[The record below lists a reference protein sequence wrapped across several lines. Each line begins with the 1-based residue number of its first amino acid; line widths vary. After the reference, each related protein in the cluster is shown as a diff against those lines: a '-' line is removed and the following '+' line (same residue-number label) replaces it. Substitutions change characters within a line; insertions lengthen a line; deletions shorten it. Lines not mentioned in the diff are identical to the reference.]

1 MFISKVPAMLRF
13 SKPMPLI
20 QWIAFIL
27 FIMLFGISGF
37 MLIEN
42 YSFLDALYMV
52 VITISTIGYHEVKPL
67 SDEGRL
73 FNIVLIILS
82 FSTFT
87 YALARLTQYII
98 SGEMTSYFKNRHL
111 MQALEK
117 MQYHVIICGFGRNGQ
132 QAANILRAHKID
144 FVVIEKNP
152 DVMKSILQDVTYL
165 LEDATDDNTL
175 IKAGVQRAR
184 SMITTL
190 PEDANNVFIVLSA
203 RSLNPTLQIIS
214 RASNQSATTK
224 LHKAGADNVIMP
236 DMIGGTHMATLV
248 SKPDVLE
255 FINYLSGEDGESI
268 YIESVVY
275 DKLPAHLKNTSLKDI
290 MNWKKTGVNCIGV
303 KDEKGKFFINPPDTI
318 IVSNGMKI
326 MVLGT
331 RNQIAEMKKNFEF

>member
-1 MFISKVPAMLRF
+1 MLRF

-42 YSFLDALYMV
+42 YSFFDALYMV

-98 SGEMTSYFKNRHL
+98 SGEMTLYFKNRHL

-152 DVMKSILQDVTYL
+152 DVMKSIFQDVTYL
-165 LEDATDDNTL
+165 LEDATDDNIL

-203 RSLNPTLQIIS
+203 RFLNPTLQIIS

>member
-1 MFISKVPAMLRF
+1 MLRF

>member
-1 MFISKVPAMLRF
+1 
-13 SKPMPLI
+13 MPLI
-20 QWIAFIL
+20 RWIASIL

-37 MLIEN
+37 MFIEN
-42 YSFLDALYMV
+42 YRFLDALYMV
-52 VITISTIGYHEVKPL
+52 VITISTIGYHEVKHL
-67 SDEGRL
+67 SDAGKL

-82 FSTFT
+82 LSTFT
-87 YALARLTQYII
+87 YALARLTHYII
-98 SGEMTSYFKNRHL
+98 SGEINLYFKTRHL

-132 QAANILRAHKID
+132 QAAKILRAHKID
-144 FVVIEKNP
+144 FVVIEKNAE
-152 DVMKSILQDVTYL
+152 VMKTLFQEDPSIIYL
-165 LEDATDDNTL
+165 PEDATDDNTL

-184 SMITTL
+184 AMITTL

-203 RSLNPTLQIIS
+203 RSLNPTIQIIS
-214 RASNQSATTK
+214 RASNQSATAK

-248 SKPDVLE
+248 SKPDVVE

-268 YIESVVY
+268 HIESVAY

-303 KDEKGKFFINPPDTI
+303 KDEKGKFYINPADTI
-318 IVSNGMKI
+318 IISNGMKI

-331 RNQIAEMKKNFEF
+331 RNQIAEMKKNISE